1 MSVEP
6 TIHQTKV
13 FYLRCTPKVLD
24 GRHGC
29 VHRPARVQ
37 YIIHQHYFFVLY
49 NKINKGGR
57 CLQWLFSVPVII
69 SVKGNVQFSIL
80 GHHLFIEFFQPF
92 HQKIGEDGSSVLDT
106 NQTGILKVAMIFDQ
120 LVAKPVDCE

>member
-37 YIIHQHYFFVLY
+37 YIIHQHYFFVSTIKSIRVEDAFNGFSL
-49 NKINKGGR
+49 
-57 CLQWLFSVPVII
+57 CL
-69 SVKGNVQFSIL
+69 
-80 GHHLFIEFFQPF
+80 
-92 HQKIGEDGSSVLDT
+92 
-106 NQTGILKVAMIFDQ
+106 
-120 LVAKPVDCE
+120 